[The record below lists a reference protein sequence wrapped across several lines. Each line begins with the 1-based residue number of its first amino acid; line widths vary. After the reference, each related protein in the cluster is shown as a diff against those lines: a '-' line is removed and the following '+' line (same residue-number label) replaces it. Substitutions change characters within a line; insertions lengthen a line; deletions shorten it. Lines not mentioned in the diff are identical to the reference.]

1 MRILRTKKVF
11 VLMGAVLSAA
21 AITAVGIAAVSSQT
35 VLSDGTTL
43 HLRVVKTVANDFDSG
58 WHIHPGPVIVQVQE
72 GSFQLTQ
79 GSCTAKTVSA
89 GETFIEVPYVP
100 VSGIATGRVVWTTSL
115 LVRAE
120 DKLSTPVPS
129 PCP

>member
-1 MRILRTKKVF
+1 MRILRTKKVL
-11 VLMGAVLSAA
+11 VLVGAMLPAA

-100 VSGIATGRVVWTTSL
+100 VRGIATGRVVWTTSL

-120 DKLSTPVPS
+120 DKLSTPVTS

>member
-1 MRILRTKKVF
+1 MRILRTKKVL

-100 VSGIATGRVVWTTSL
+100 VRGIATGRVVWTTSL

-120 DKLSTPVPS
+120 DKLSTPVTN